1 MPDTASPQLAEL
13 PEDWERALAV
23 MAHPDDLEY
32 GGAAAV
38 ARWTGK
44 GKWVAYVLASKGEA
58 GIGSLEPT
66 ESAGAHER
74 AT

>member
-44 GKWVAYVLASKGEA
+44 GKWVLLRPCHRR
-58 GIGSLEPT
+58 I
-66 ESAGAHER
+66 
-74 AT
+74 